1 MRFNDIS
8 ECNTIC
14 YLKRVKYDMLDVLKV
29 VLTEYTVPRDRGLR
43 PVKILGRIVSLFQL
57 VDLFT
62 SYFIGKRV
70 SD

>member
-1 MRFNDIS
+1 
-8 ECNTIC
+8 
-14 YLKRVKYDMLDVLKV
+14 MLDVLKV
-29 VLTEYTVPRDRGLR
+29 VLTEYTVPSDRGLR